1 MSREVLPRQLSHHFQ
16 KSLVLLFELLVLVLD
31 VIQVLEK
38 GTAQS
43 SGVRTGFIR
52 MNIHHVASIPSRT
65 SQVGVWELK
74 RTLLA
79 ARFPLLSLQ
88 PAGLNS
94 NKSDIN
100 SFN

>member
-31 VIQVLEK
+31 VIQVLKK

-43 SGVRTGFIR
+43 SGVRKGFTR
-52 MNIHHVASIPSRT
+52 MNIHHPASIPSRT
-65 SQVGVWELK
+65 SQVVALVWELK

-79 ARFPLLSLQ
+79 ARFPLLS
-88 PAGLNS
+88 PACRPR
-94 NKSDIN
+94 
-100 SFN
+100 